1 MEKVFVCESMYM
13 PKSENI
19 IKQARLL
26 GYLLA
31 DSGAQYVQGGCAK
44 GLMGE
49 TLKAFLTKSKN
60 VRFVIPEKY
69 FDYDAPELEALVGK
83 ENFIYE
89 KVSGEAGRLAK
100 IKEADRI
107 IVLPGGLGTLE
118 ELLYVNE
125 TARAGEHAK
134 QIDLV
139 NIDGY
144 YDGFLQQVNTSIEQG
159 LSKPSVLKFNIV
171 KNISQLKGF
180 QKEVKD
186 TRSEKTNTKNHQIN
200 DCVVEK

>member
-1 MEKVFVCESMYM
+1 MEKVFVCESMYT
-13 PKSENI
+13 PNSEKI
-19 IKQARLL
+19 IKQARQL

-31 DSGAQYVQGGCAK
+31 ESGVQYIQGGCAK

-69 FDYDAPELEALVGK
+69 FNYDAPELEELVGK
-83 ENFIYE
+83 ENFVYE
-89 KVSGEAGRLAK
+89 KVSGEAGRLIQ

-171 KNISQLKGF
+171 KNVSQLKGF
-180 QKEVKD
+180 QKEEQTTSNNRSKIKTAD
-186 TRSEKTNTKNHQIN
+186 YTSEK
-200 DCVVEK
+200 

>member
-1 MEKVFVCESMYM
+1 M
-13 PKSENI
+13 
-19 IKQARLL
+19 
-26 GYLLA
+26 
-31 DSGAQYVQGGCAK
+31 
-44 GLMGE
+44 
-49 TLKAFLTKSKN
+49 
-60 VRFVIPEKY
+60 
-69 FDYDAPELEALVGK
+69 
-83 ENFIYE
+83 
-89 KVSGEAGRLAK
+89 SGEAGRLAK

-144 YDGFLQQVNTSIEQG
+144 YDGFLQQVNTSSEQG
-159 LSKPSVLKFNIV
+159 LSKSSVLKFNIV

-180 QKEVKD
+180 QKEAKD

-200 DCVVEK
+200 DFVVEK